1 MPEVHA
7 VLAVGVRSQPTSD
20 GQIGLLHFQR
30 SRPGRDGSRELN
42 VAVPAGLLPYV
53 AAAALEAAPQP
64 APGKDGPQPMVM
76 PARSAQLGLGP
87 EGAIVLTIELD
98 MGARISFALDLDQ
111 AEGLHQTMSIALGR
125 RMAQGFRAAAAA
137 ARSSRKP

>member
-20 GQIGLLHFQR
+20 GQMGLLRFQR
-30 SRPGRDGSRELN
+30 SRPDRDGSRELN
-42 VAVPAGLLPYV
+42 VAVPAALLPYV
-53 AAAALEAAPQP
+53 AAAALEAVPQS
-64 APGKDGPQPMVM
+64 APGTDGPQPMTA

-87 EGAIVLTIELD
+87 EGAIVLTVEMD
-98 MGARISFALDLDQ
+98 MGARVSFAIDLDQ
-111 AEGLHQTMSIALGR
+111 AERLHQTMSIALGR

-137 ARSSRKP
+137 ARSPPKP